1 VQLPRIESVTL
12 TNEKVEQGFAAVLHG
27 WDLETIEK
35 AGWDA
40 ATGLAVPT
48 QLGRR
53 G

>member
-1 VQLPRIESVTL
+1 VRLPRIESVTL
-12 TNEKVEQGFAAVLHG
+12 TNEKVEQGFAAVLRG